1 MQSRVV
7 AQRVLIVEF
16 LILQRDRI
24 EPLSDHLP
32 LLMNRKSLV
41 ARIGQAIVNRI
52 NQTDLPI
59 DLPQQQHTR
68 VRRESPSIEIG
79 NNLLPPSP

>member
-16 LILQRDRI
+16 LIPQRDRI
-24 EPLSDHLP
+24 DPLSDHLP

-59 DLPQQQHTR
+59 DLPQQQYTR

-79 NNLLPPSP
+79 NNLLSPNP